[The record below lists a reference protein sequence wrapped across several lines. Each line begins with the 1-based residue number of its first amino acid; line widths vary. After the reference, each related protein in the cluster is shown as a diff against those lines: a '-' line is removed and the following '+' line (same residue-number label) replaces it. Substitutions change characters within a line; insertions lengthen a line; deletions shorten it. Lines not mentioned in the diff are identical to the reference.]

1 MSAAREI
8 GHRPE
13 LSSNSI
19 HTGFRTKIRG
29 NTHFPMSDMNN
40 LQIADQMSNQ
50 MSKFLLEKKLD

>member
-29 NTHFPMSDMNN
+29 NRHFPMSDVY
-40 LQIADQMSNQ
+40 ITG
-50 MSKFLLEKKLD
+50 